1 MERGGMHCWLTKIH
15 HFLVKMVHKGRGGQK
30 CPKNCPHGLW
40 MTPYSATQC
49 GDKRWLNNGCFC
61 LFLSSFYTFFND
73 TARFLLQCSI
83 PLKNV
88 AVSHKKVSELGIKCH
103 IFSKEAYS
111 KTLGGSNHLVF
122 FKVF

>member
-1 MERGGMHCWLTKIH
+1 MDDPPTQLHSAVTKGGWIMDA
-15 HFLVKMVHKGRGGQK
+15 FA
-30 CPKNCPHGLW
+30 
-40 MTPYSATQC
+40 S
-49 GDKRWLNNGCFC
+49 
-61 LFLSSFYTFFND
+61 FLSSFYTFFND

-111 KTLGGSNHLVF
+111 KTLVGSNHLDILEI
-122 FKVF
+122 KIQLKTCWRTLQD